1 MKVFVDKLLH
11 DLFRMVDIS
20 PLRQFAPPGLRLPVP
35 RKMTKRNIYFLFRV
49 IIYRQIKNN

>member
-35 RKMTKRNIYFLFRV
+35 RKMTNVYFLFRV

>member
-35 RKMTKRNIYFLFRV
+35 RKMTNVYFLFRV
-49 IIYRQIKNN
+49 IIYRQIKKN